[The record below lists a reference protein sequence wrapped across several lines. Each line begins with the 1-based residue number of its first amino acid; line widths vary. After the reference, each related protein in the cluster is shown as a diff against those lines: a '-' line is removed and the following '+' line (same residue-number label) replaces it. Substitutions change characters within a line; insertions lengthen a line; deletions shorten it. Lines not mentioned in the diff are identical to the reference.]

1 MLISSFLHNLSETY
15 YCNMNMEL
23 IDAEKQHIILEDG
36 SQYFY
41 TVKPVQIANALGT
54 AVAVLDEYFISNSSG
69 ENYKLYKT
77 KEGNW
82 YDVAEAN
89 KGVDNS
95 VLMGLKLTIDG
106 L

>member
-1 MLISSFLHNLSETY
+1 ME
-15 YCNMNMEL
+15 MEL

-54 AVAVLDEYFISNSSG
+54 AVAVLDEYFITNSSG
-69 ENYKLYKT
+69 ETYRLYKT
-77 KEGNW
+77 NEGNW
-82 YDVAEAN
+82 YDISEVN
-89 KGVDNS
+89 KGVDKG
-95 VLMGLKLTIDG
+95 VLLGLKLGIDS